1 MASYH
6 IETYGCTANRGE
18 SRRIERRLRDA
29 GHHPAAGPADA
40 DVAILNTCTV
50 VETTERNMLARAREL
65 ADETADLVV
74 TGCMALAQGEQFDDL
89 DARTL
94 HWDDVPT
101 AIRNGECPTAT
112 PDGEP
117 VLDGVIGILPV
128 ARGCMS
134 DCSYCI
140 TKRAT
145 GRIESPPVEQNVD
158 RARALLH
165 AGASEIR
172 ITGQDTGVYGWDRN
186 RGESLL
192 PELVERICALPGE
205 FRVRV
210 GMANP
215 KGVHGV
221 RHELARVFAEHDE
234 VYDFLHAPVQSGSDD
249 VLADMRRQHTVDE
262 FREVVAAFDDRL
274 DDWTL
279 ATDVIVGFPTESE
292 RDFEASMELVREVRP
307 ERLNVTRFSK
317 RPGTDAAEMK
327 GLGGTIKK
335 ERSKALS
342 ELKAEVVG
350 AAHEA
355 MVGERRSALAVAPG
369 RDDSVKCRD
378 DDYRQI
384 VLQNASAHGVE
395 PGDRL
400 DLEVTEARRV
410 YTLGRPV

>member
-1 MASYH
+1 
-6 IETYGCTANRGE
+6 
-18 SRRIERRLRDA
+18 
-29 GHHPAAGPADA
+29 
-40 DVAILNTCTV
+40 
-50 VETTERNMLARAREL
+50 
-65 ADETADLVV
+65 
-74 TGCMALAQGEQFDDL
+74 
-89 DARTL
+89 
-94 HWDDVPT
+94 
-101 AIRNGECPTAT
+101 
-112 PDGEP
+112 
-117 VLDGVIGILPV
+117 
-128 ARGCMS
+128 
-134 DCSYCI
+134 
-140 TKRAT
+140 
-145 GRIESPPVEQNVD
+145 
-158 RARALLH
+158 
-165 AGASEIR
+165 
-172 ITGQDTGVYGWDRN
+172 
-186 RGESLL
+186 
-192 PELVERICALPGE
+192 
-205 FRVRV
+205 
-210 GMANP
+210 MANP

-279 ATDVIVGFPTESE
+279 ATDVIVGFPTERE
-292 RDFEASMELVREVRP
+292 RDFEASMDLVREVRP

-327 GLGGTIKK
+327 GLGGTLKK
-335 ERSKALS
+335 ERSKALT
-342 ELKAEVVG
+342 ELKSDVVG

-384 VLQNASAHGVE
+384 VLQNASAHGIE